1 MGQKIAVFDYRIIP
15 TNPIGGCHL
24 RILQDLCHEHEFTVF
39 AVEFE
44 NPCPERI
51 HWVRIPAFTRPL
63 ALLFVLYHVL
73 APLYYWTYC
82 LRHRIRFDIVQIV
95 GSDVMFGN
103 VAYVQFC
110 HRTYLKHYWKQS
122 RPRGVR
128 GWLRWLDHRL
138 RNVLE
143 PLVFRR
149 VASIVVPSQGLAR
162 ELATEYQHARAKI
175 RIIPNPLDVE
185 RMRPSEGFDRDAYR
199 RGLRLSIEDILL
211 VFIAL
216 GHFERKGLPL
226 LLEALGKL
234 GDPRLKLVVVGAEW
248 DLVAAYQARVEQ
260 KGLSSH
266 VQFAGMQRDIRPY
279 LWAADAFVFPSFYEA
294 FPLVALEAAA
304 AGLPLIVTRINGVEE
319 FLYDGKN
326 GILVEH
332 TPEAVAYGL
341 KRFLLLAPEARRAMG
356 RQAQQDVERYRQE
369 RFVAAWRGL
378 YASWSGTCHHL
389 DATHPA
395 R

>member
-24 RILQDLCHEHEFTVF
+24 YILQGLCHEHDFTVF

-51 HWVRIPAFTRPL
+51 RWVRIPAFTRPL

-73 APLYYWTYC
+73 APLYYWTYR
-82 LRHRIRFDIVQIV
+82 LRHRIRFDLVQIV

-110 HRTYLKHYWKQS
+110 NRTYLKHYWKQS

-128 GWLRWLDHRL
+128 GRLRWLNHRL
-138 RNVLE
+138 RSMLE

-162 ELATEYQHARAKI
+162 ELATEYPHARAKI
-175 RIIPNPLDVE
+175 HTIPNPVDVE
-185 RMRPSEGFDRDAYR
+185 RMHLSEGFDRDVYR
-199 RGLRLSIEDILL
+199 HGLKLCAEDILL
-211 VFIAL
+211 VFVAL

-234 GDPRLKLVVVGAEW
+234 DDPRLKLVVVGGER
-248 DLVAAYQARVEQ
+248 DLVAVYQARVEQ
-260 KGLSSH
+260 MGLSSH
-266 VQFAGMQRDIRPY
+266 VQFAGMQRDIRSY

-304 AGLPLIVTRINGVEE
+304 CGLPLIVTPINGVEE
-319 FLYDGKN
+319 FLSDGKN
-326 GILVEH
+326 GILVAQ

-341 KRFLLLAPEARRAMG
+341 KRFLLLTPEARRAMG
-356 RQAQQDVERYRQE
+356 REAQRDVERYRQE
-369 RFVAAWRGL
+369 RFVAAWRDL
-378 YASWSGTCHHL
+378 YASWRGTRHDLETTC
-389 DATHPA
+389 PA